1 MKKSHLGFAIGGV
14 AVVMLGAAFASKPLY
29 DTFCRVT
36 GFGGTTQTSAEA
48 PGEVIDRMMNVRLDA
63 NVSGVPFE
71 FRPLDRM
78 VEVQVG
84 ASEIVLFELTNTS
97 DRPIRAIASYNVTP
111 HEAGPYFTKL
121 QCFCFDEQ
129 VYQPGETMQLP
140 VIFFI
145 NPLIEEE
152 RQLDDV
158 RTITLSYTFYEA
170 KGGNESLASLG
181 DLGSEH

>member
-1 MKKSHLGFAIGGV
+1 M
-14 AVVMLGAAFASKPLY
+14 
-29 DTFCRVT
+29 
-36 GFGGTTQTSAEA
+36 
-48 PGEVIDRMMNVRLDA
+48 
-63 NVSGVPFE
+63 
-71 FRPLDRM
+71 
-78 VEVQVG
+78 
-84 ASEIVLFELTNTS
+84 
-97 DRPIRAIASYNVTP
+97 TP